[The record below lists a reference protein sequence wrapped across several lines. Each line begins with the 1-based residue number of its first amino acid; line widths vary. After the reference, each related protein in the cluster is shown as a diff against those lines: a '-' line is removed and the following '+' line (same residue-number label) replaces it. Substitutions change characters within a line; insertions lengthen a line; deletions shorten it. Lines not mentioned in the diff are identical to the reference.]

1 MTVGEA
7 LTWAV
12 NKLEEFK
19 IPDAREEAEFLL
31 THLLKRKRHELY
43 LNPGLQLTDA
53 EEDDFLSFIERRAN
67 REPAQYIAGET
78 EFRGLAFKVTKDTLI
93 PRPET
98 ELLIDEAVQ
107 AARSFKDKAI
117 TIIDLCT
124 GSGCIAVSAAVELP
138 ESIVYATDISKAALK
153 VAGENARRHGVEG
166 RMIFIEGDLFWPLR
180 DTDFKGAHIVI
191 TNPPYVSESE
201 KDSLVP
207 EVKDFEPHAALFG
220 GADGLAVIKRIIKKA
235 PDFLL
240 PGGYLIM
247 EIGWDQADKVKGL
260 FEADGRYE
268 GIKVRKDYGGV
279 ERIVVGRRKASVSLI

>member
-1 MTVGEA
+1 MTINEA
-7 LTWAV
+7 LTWAI

-98 ELLIDEAVQ
+98 ELLIDEALE

-124 GSGCIAVSAAVELP
+124 GSGCIAVSAAIELP
-138 ESIVYATDISKAALK
+138 ESIVFATDISKAALV

-180 DTDFKGAHIVI
+180 DTGFKGAHIIV
-191 TNPPYVSESE
+191 TNPPYVAETEKES
-201 KDSLVP
+201 LAP

-247 EIGWDQADKVKGL
+247 EIGWDQAEEVREL
-260 FEADGRYE
+260 LEADGRYE
-268 GIKVRKDYGGV
+268 EVKVRKDYGGV
-279 ERIVVGRRKASVSLI
+279 ERIVVGRRKA

>member
-12 NKLEEFK
+12 KKLEEFK

-31 THLLKRKRHELY
+31 THLLKRKRYELY
-43 LNPGLQLTDA
+43 LNSSLTLTDA
-53 EEDDFLSFIERRAN
+53 EEEDFLSFIERRAN
-67 REPAQYIAGET
+67 REPAQYITGET
-78 EFRGLAFKVTKDTLI
+78 EFRGLAFKVTMDTLI

-98 ELLIDEAVQ
+98 ELLIDEAIE
-107 AARSFKDKAI
+107 AARAFKDKAL

-138 ESIVYATDISKAALK
+138 ESVVYATDISKAALVVAEENAERNG
-153 VAGENARRHGVEG
+153 VAGRI
-166 RMIFIEGDLFWPLR
+166 MFIEGDLFWPLR
-180 DTDFKGAHIVI
+180 DTGFKGAHIIV
-191 TNPPYVSESE
+191 TNPPYVAETEKES
-201 KDSLVP
+201 LAP

-220 GADGLAVIKRIIKKA
+220 GTDGLAFIKRIIKKA

-247 EIGWDQADKVKGL
+247 EIGWDQAEKVKGL

-268 GIKVRKDYGGV
+268 GVRVRRDYGGV
-279 ERIVVGRRKASVSLI
+279 ERIVVGRKRA